1 MANTQIQSKQI
12 ADNLSDKLNYT
23 TGKAYIQENS

>member
-12 ADNLSDKLNYT
+12 ADNLSDKLNYI